1 VTTPPPPP
9 TFITVTPWGTPH
21 GSLWQIAENVFEDG
35 TRWRD
40 IYAANRDL
48 IGEDPGGLR
57 VGMRLRMPTM
67 EIHPAYIRSVASGL
81 DGETVDIN
89 ARIAAAKGRLSA
101 IGDFWGGDQLGT
113 RFYKGAGG
121 TPGYETTAARCLDG
135 AVAFARFYGLVAKGL
150 RDMANRDDD
159 TEWENT
165 ARVLSVFPPADGG

>member
-21 GSLWQIAENVFEDG
+21 GSLWQIAEDVYEDG

-40 IYAANRDL
+40 IYATNRDL

-81 DGETVDIN
+81 DGETVEIN
-89 ARIAAAKGRLSA
+89 ARIAAAKDS
-101 IGDFWGGDQLGT
+101 
-113 RFYKGAGG
+113 
-121 TPGYETTAARCLDG
+121 
-135 AVAFARFYGLVAKGL
+135 
-150 RDMANRDDD
+150 D